1 MSAIND
7 VVQCLWAI
15 QRPRTSS
22 AAVQQMSNA
31 HERHLVTNE
40 NVYHRWYRTCLCC
53 VLPIIHLTFRA
64 YLDVGVCVCVCVCM
78 PSSQPPADVLGIYM
92 FPSFITGWEGR
103 LWQDAIAHMKKYK
116 MYNENAYVYMSMYKY
131 VYMWIYKD
139 KYLFLRVRVC
149 ISMYAYI
156 YVYEY
161 VHMCVYIHM
170 YAYTWIYIYE

>member
-103 LWQDAIAHMKKYK
+103 LWQDAISHMKKYK
-116 MYNENAYVYMSMYKY
+116 MYMKM
-131 VYMWIYKD
+131 
-139 KYLFLRVRVC
+139 
-149 ISMYAYI
+149 
-156 YVYEY
+156 
-161 VHMCVYIHM
+161 HM
-170 YAYTWIYIYE
+170 YICRCIYMYTCEFTKIHICFYICTYVRLYTYVCLYMNIHIRVNRGCSQSC